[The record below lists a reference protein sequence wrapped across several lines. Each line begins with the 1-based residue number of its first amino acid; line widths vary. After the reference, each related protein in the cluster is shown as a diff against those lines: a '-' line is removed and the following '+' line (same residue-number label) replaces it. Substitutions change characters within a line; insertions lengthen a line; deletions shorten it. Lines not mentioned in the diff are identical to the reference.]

1 MVLNYLDNPEL
12 LAEIKNNLMK
22 VRGDSGAAKI
32 IANIVMSKL
41 KVKNN

>member
-22 VRGDSGAAKI
+22 IRGDSGAAKA
-32 IANIVMSKL
+32 IANIVMSTIRL
-41 KVKNN
+41 S